1 MNPHIFR
8 QYDVRGLVDEDL
20 TEEVV
25 TNLGRAYGTFLQR
38 LGLKNVVLGRDV
50 RLSSTRLRDDLVE
63 GILST
68 GCTVID
74 IGVVPTPVLYFSI
87 VHLEKDGGV
96 MITGS
101 HNPIEY
107 NGFKMCRGVLSIYGD
122 DIQQLR
128 GIIESGRFTSGK
140 GQQDVYDI
148 VPEYIRNI
156 EGKIKIERPI
166 KMVIDAGNGTAGEIA
181 PRIFEDL
188 GCHVVKLYCEP
199 DGRFPNHLPD
209 PTVPEYLKDLIS
221 KVHQEEADIGIGY
234 DGDADRLGAVDEKGE
249 IVWGDKLLALY
260 ARDILRNEKGAKIV
274 FDVKCSQGLVDDIT
288 ANGGVPV
295 MWKTG
300 HSLLKA
306 KMKEEGAPVG
316 GEMSGHMFFG
326 DNYGYDDAI
335 YASARL
341 VRILSESNR
350 PFSVMTADIPR
361 YYSTPEIRV
370 ECSEDKKFEIVD
382 DVKNYFKKTY
392 ETIDIDGVRILFKD
406 GWGLVRASNTQP
418 ILVMR
423 CEAGTEERLL
433 EIEKIIIDKLRE
445 YPSVKV

>member
-50 RLSSTRLRDDLVE
+50 RLSSTRLRDDLME

>member
-50 RLSSTRLRDDLVE
+50 RLSSTRLRDDLME

-260 ARDILRNEKGAKIV
+260 ARDILRNEKGSKIV